1 MTPAVGKPVRGSST
15 GRPIMVLF
23 DLLGRRSALRI
34 LWELRDGALTFRALE
49 AAAATNPALLN
60 NRLKELR
67 EARIVEAGAEGYALT
82 AEGRGLLEALMPL
95 TKWAAKWGRTAGRA
109 DASR

>member
-1 MTPAVGKPVRGSST
+1 MSPAVGKPVRGSST

-67 EARIVEAGAEGYALT
+67 DARIVEAGADGYALT
-82 AEGRGLLEALMPL
+82 AEGRALLEALMPL
-95 TKWAAKWGRTAGRA
+95 SKWAAKWGRAG
-109 DASR
+109 